1 MFFDL
6 QNELS
11 GGWTRLSRQD
21 VRTLAGAVR
30 ATDRSR
36 LLSASDFDPDPGR
49 QVALVRDAKL
59 DILNFHDSP
68 RDERWPGHTAELV
81 ASFTSALAGE
91 KLAIPVYQPAS
102 RLLRR
107 TATGRVPSR
116 ARSRVRAPLGRP
128 RGRSTRGPRSEL
140 DERDF
145 AGQLDANQRPFFDGL
160 RAARS
165 TEAAGRPARR

>member
-1 MFFDL
+1 MTNSVRLAEYARGLADAARELASAEFDHVFFDL

-91 KLAIPVYQPAS
+91 KLAIPVYAGEPPPEAHGHGAS
-102 RLLRR
+102 AFARSLEGARAR
-107 TATGRVPSR
+107 WGGRVDVPH
-116 ARSRVRAPLGRP
+116 
-128 RGRSTRGPRSEL
+128 
-140 DERDF
+140 
-145 AGQLDANQRPFFDGL
+145 
-160 RAARS
+160 
-165 TEAAGRPARR
+165 AGRVQTRRA